1 MRSKYLTNV
10 TDFTKLI
17 NKDIIKEGCVVIDAT
32 VGNGYDTQYLSEKV
46 GKTGKVYG
54 FDIQKEAIENTEKRL
69 KKENL
74 FDNVTLI
81 LDGHENI
88 DKYINEKVDSIFFNL
103 GYLPKLDHNIKT
115 KADTTVAALKKS
127 LDLLKKNGVLS
138 ICIYVGH
145 EGGLEEKEAVEKLLF
160 NLEQRKFDVLKC
172 SFKNQKNNPP
182 QLILVEKKVD

>member
-10 TDFTKLI
+10 TDLTKLI

-32 VGNGYDTQYLSEKV
+32 VGNGYDTQYLAEKV
-46 GKTGKVYG
+46 GNTGKVYG
-54 FDIQKEAIENTEKRL
+54 FDIQKEAIENTKKRL
-69 KKENL
+69 EKEKL
-74 FDNVTLI
+74 FNNVTLI
-81 LDGHENI
+81 LDGHENM

-115 KADTTVAALKKS
+115 KADTTIAALKKS
-127 LDLLKKNGVLS
+127 LDLLKKNGILS
-138 ICIYVGH
+138 ICIYLGH
-145 EGGLEEKEAVEKLLF
+145 DGGVEEKEAIEDLLF
-160 NLEQRKFDVLKC
+160 NLEQKNFDVLKC